1 MEILKN
7 LPVLEK
13 KEKIG
18 EVKRKSR
25 KYFKKKKRK
34 YFRVE
39 HDQVTIEDLKET
51 VTNCT

>member
-39 HDQVTIEDLKET
+39 HDQVTIEDPKET